1 MGGAR
6 PKYSSAGVQ
15 CGCSLPT
22 WVHNTLCEQGGWVV
36 ALHSCPGSHIHGVV
50 VWPHVQ
56 EGGRGGAREVDGG
69 PKYSFAELMSS
80 PTHPRW
86 VYYNH
91 VGACF

>member
-1 MGGAR
+1 MWH
-6 PKYSSAGVQ
+6 SI
-15 CGCSLPT
+15 
-22 WVHNTLCEQGGWVV
+22 V
-36 ALHSCPGSHIHGVV
+36 ALARIFMGSSFG
-50 VWPHVQ
+50 PTCRR
-56 EGGRGGAREVDGG
+56 GGGGGAREVDGG